1 MEVSVDGAE
10 LHCTV
15 HGRGPVCLVL
25 SAIGTAPYE
34 RQMAHGLVDHLTMV
48 YVDLR
53 GGGRSTGRAT
63 DLTFDVVA
71 ADVYAIRA
79 ALGDERV
86 ILLGHSILGMLAL
99 ECARRLPAGVSHVVT
114 VGTPP
119 HGDMDAVSARS
130 AAMFEAEADSARRQ
144 RLRDNLAGLPPDAS
158 PAQTLLAQTPMRFFD
173 PTVDA
178 APLFEGAVSRAEL
191 VTHII
196 GTLAAG
202 WTVTTDPE
210 SLTVPVLITH
220 GRWDYTVPHAMW
232 DGIPSLLPD
241 ATFHRFE
248 ASGHQPF
255 FEEPERF
262 TAVVTEWLAGRRPPH

>member
-1 MEVSVDGAE
+1 MQVSVDGAE

-15 HGRGPVCLVL
+15 QGRGPACLVP

-34 RQMAHGLVDHLTMV
+34 RQMARGLLDHLTMV

-71 ADVYAIRA
+71 ADVDAIRA
-79 ALGDERV
+79 ALGVERV
-86 ILLGHSILGMLAL
+86 ILLGHSILGLLAL
-99 ECARRLPAGVSHVVT
+99 ECARRLPAAVSHVVT

-119 HGDMDAVSARS
+119 YGDMDAVSARS
-130 AAMFEAEADSARRQ
+130 AAMFEAEADSARTQ
-144 RLRDNLAGLPPDAS
+144 RLRHNLAALPPDAS
-158 PAQTLLAQTPMRFFD
+158 AAQTLLAQTPMRFCD

-178 APLFEGAVSRAEL
+178 APHFEGAVSRPEL
-191 VTHII
+191 VMHII

-202 WTVTTDPE
+202 WTVTADLE

-220 GRWDYTVPHAMW
+220 GRWDYTVPHTMW
-232 DGIPSLLPD
+232 DGIPNALPD

-262 TAVVTEWLAGRRPPH
+262 AAVVTEWLAGRRPPH